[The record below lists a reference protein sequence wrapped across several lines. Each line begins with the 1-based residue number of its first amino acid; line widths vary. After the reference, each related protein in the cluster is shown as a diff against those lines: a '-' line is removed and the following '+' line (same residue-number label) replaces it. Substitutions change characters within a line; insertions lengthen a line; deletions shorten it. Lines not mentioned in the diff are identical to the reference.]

1 MIRQRI
7 TWLDQLRG
15 IAMFSVVIGHVALP
29 KEAISLIYSF
39 HMPLFFIISGMT
51 VNDGKLLNADAVKHI
66 KDKACKLII
75 PYFWMSFM
83 MFPLWFITYHKLDKI
98 STTLEQVIKG
108 IFYGNNVDY
117 HSGTSNALW
126 FLLTLFFAD
135 ILYLFIVKL
144 SKNDEGKK
152 ALLVIACGIIGYLD
166 KGIAQMWHFNV
177 AFTAVVFIYIG
188 KCIMSAYKSNKEW
201 FDNKYSKGKYLLIAV
216 LLAVWY
222 CSHKFNGRISVTAN
236 KFGNSVISFYVTAL
250 AFSLAAIMIVI
261 MLPKISFFE
270 YVGKNTLLYVGVHV
284 PLIRFFQKAVPDY
297 LESSWSNV
305 LLAVGVYVAMAGICV
320 VFNRIFPYVCGKS
333 SDDKL
338 VEIAK
343 YPFVF
348 VCTII
353 PMLAFY
359 QKISLFETQAAEK
372 LAIVIT
378 SMIFSVVFVLLTNR
392 YAPVIYAK
400 KPKT

>member
-1 MIRQRI
+1 MIKQRI

-29 KEAISLIYSF
+29 KETISLIYSF

-51 VNDGKLLNADAVKHI
+51 VNDGKLLNADVVKHI
-66 KDKACKLII
+66 KDKASKLII

-117 HSGTSNALW
+117 YSGTSNALW
-126 FLLTLFFAD
+126 FLLVLFFAD
-135 ILYLFIVKL
+135 ILYTLIVKL
-144 SKNDEGKK
+144 SKNDECKK

-166 KGIAQMWHFNV
+166 KGIAQIWHYNV

-188 KCIMSAYKSNKEW
+188 KCIMNAYKNNKEW
-201 FDNKYSKGKYLLIAV
+201 FDSKCCKSKYLLIV
-216 LLAVWY
+216 LLLAVWY

-236 KFGNSVISFYVTAL
+236 KFGNSVVSFYVTAL

-261 MLPKISFFE
+261 MLPRISFFE

-284 PLIRFFQKAVPDY
+284 PLIRFFQKALPDY
-297 LESSWSNV
+297 LESSLNNV
-305 LLAVGVYVAMAGICV
+305 LLAVGVYVVMAAICM
-320 VFNRIFPYVCGKS
+320 VFNKFFPYVCGKF
-333 SDDKL
+333 SDNKL
-338 VEIAK
+338 VEFAK

-348 VCTII
+348 VCSVI
-353 PMLAFY
+353 PMMVFY
-359 QKISLFETQAAEK
+359 QKLSLFESETVEK
-372 LAIVIT
+372 LAIIIT
-378 SMIFSVVFVLLTNR
+378 SLIFSAVFVLLTNR

-400 KPKT
+400 KTKT